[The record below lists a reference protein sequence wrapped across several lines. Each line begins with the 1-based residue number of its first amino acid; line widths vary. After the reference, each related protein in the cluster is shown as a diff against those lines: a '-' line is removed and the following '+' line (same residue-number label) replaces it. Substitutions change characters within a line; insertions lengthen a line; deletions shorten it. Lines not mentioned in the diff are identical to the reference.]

1 MNLVHIESRSSKREE
16 AAYDFF
22 VELDTCGSGDV
33 TTALD
38 EIKAKASHFNI
49 ISRDHKNNTG
59 NSTFAV
65 LLADAKRTRSYLLG
79 PIYRQFSSHS
89 HVYGSLVIPN
99 K

>member
-33 TTALD
+33 TTALE
-38 EIKAKASHFNI
+38 EIKAKSSHFNI

-59 NSTFAV
+59 NLNFAV
-65 LLADAKRTRSYLLG
+65 SLLPQNVFFAILSQRPLCPSVL
-79 PIYRQFSSHS
+79 QSF
-89 HVYGSLVIPN
+89 
-99 K
+99 